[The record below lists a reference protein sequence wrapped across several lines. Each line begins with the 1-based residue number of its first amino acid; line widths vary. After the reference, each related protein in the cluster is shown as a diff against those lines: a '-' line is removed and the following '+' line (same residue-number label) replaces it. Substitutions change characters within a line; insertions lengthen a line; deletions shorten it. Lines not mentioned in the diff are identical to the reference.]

1 MVSATRRSLLHTASG
16 FAALLTGCNGLLAG
30 STESTRTASESN
42 NSGAPGANG
51 ASDPETVVAR
61 IDTDRRP
68 VWISDD
74 GNRPTADPQ
83 TRRLVSE
90 VIDSDSK
97 ANQIAVAA
105 DVDRAAIDTFLED
118 TDFESETIYL
128 QSVIVEECFRLELCQ
143 INWGADSISTDYGRR
158 SRPYD
163 DPCDADNE
171 LYSVWFIRI
180 PQAIDADDVSSY
192 SSSVGGSP
200 CDDERTRTTTVSDRT
215 APPTATPT
223 AETDTNPTETEREQ
237 S

>member
-16 FAALLTGCNGLLAG
+16 LAALLTGCTGLFEG
-30 STESTRTASESN
+30 RTESTRTASERDG
-42 NSGAPGANG
+42 SGAPGASG

-61 IDTDRRP
+61 VDTDRRP

-74 GNRPTADPQ
+74 GSRPTPDPH

-90 VIDSDSK
+90 VIDSGSK
-97 ANQIAVAA
+97 ANRIAVAA
-105 DVDRAAIDTFLED
+105 DVDRAAIDTFLEE

-143 INWGADSISTDYGRR
+143 IHWGADSISTDYGRR
-158 SRPYD
+158 SRPFD
-163 DPCDADNE
+163 DPCEADNE

-200 CDDERTRTTTVSDRT
+200 CDNRQSRTTKAGDRTTQTT
-215 APPTATPT
+215 APPI

>member
-1 MVSATRRSLLHTASG
+1 MRV
-16 FAALLTGCNGLLAG
+16 
-30 STESTRTASESN
+30 
-42 NSGAPGANG
+42 
-51 ASDPETVVAR
+51 
-61 IDTDRRP
+61 DTDRRP

-74 GNRPTADPQ
+74 GSRPTPDPH

-97 ANQIAVAA
+97 AGQIAVAT
-105 DVDRAAIDTFLED
+105 DVDRGAIDTFLEE

-163 DPCDADNE
+163 DPCEADTE

-180 PQAIDADDVSSY
+180 PQAINADDVSSY

-200 CDDERTRTTTVSDRT
+200 CDDERTRTTTETDRT
-215 APPTATPT
+215 TQTTPT
-223 AETDTNPTETEREQ
+223 PMAETETER
-237 S
+237 